1 MRKIIT
7 SDDVMKILGTG
18 NKNLVLGEE
27 DLLTDIAREVVKR
40 KGIQILLESQKE
52 KEKENRN
59 LTKAGQEKQPVPEA
73 KRKDKPKKAA
83 FYDLVIKNGTVIPVS
98 YTHLDVYKRQI
109 QGSF

>member
-18 NKNLVLGEE
+18 KKNLVLGEE

-52 KEKENRN
+52 KEKGNRN

-83 FYDLVIKNGTVIPVS
+83 FYDLVIKNGTVI
-98 YTHLDVYKRQI
+98 LL
-109 QGSF
+109 F